1 MGQARFFCCVS
12 SMSHSIVPQI
22 IELAT
27 PIAESLGLEM
37 VTVVFQTNKRPPVLR
52 VDVRNLTADTSLDDC
67 EKMSRALEETLETS
81 EILPDSYVLEI
92 SSPGISRELVSDR
105 EFISFKG
112 FDVVV
117 CTKEIYLNQKE
128 LRGKLLYRDDQAV
141 HLNQKG
147 KTIVIPRELISKVR
161 LDDRV

>member
-1 MGQARFFCCVS
+1 
-12 SMSHSIVPQI
+12 MSHSIVPQI

-27 PIAESLGLEM
+27 PIAESLGLEV
-37 VTVVFQTNKRPPVLR
+37 VTVVFQTNKRPTVLR

-117 CTKEIYLNQKE
+117 WTKEIYLNQKE
-128 LRGKLLYRDDQAV
+128 LRGKLLSRDDQAV

-147 KTIVIPRELISKVR
+147 KRIVIPRELISKVR